1 MRGWMRVYI
10 IHFYLNCGMNKF
22 CILALFAAFLA
33 GCSKPSEKIVVATA
47 ANVQYVM
54 KEIQKEFEQESGK
67 KIEIVVASS
76 GKLTTQI
83 REGAPFDVFVSADT
97 KYPEEIFKNGGS
109 DQKPEVYATGTLVLW
124 SKDIPE
130 TDLKPEILIT
140 EKVKKIALPNPQT
153 APYGEAAVQALN
165 ALKLYG
171 QTEKK
176 LVYGESIA
184 QTAQYITTGSVEAGF
199 NALSIVLSPEMKGKG
214 HYIQVDPALYK
225 PIQQAAILLKH
236 SKDSP
241 KKASSEQFYKFLY
254 SQKAQTIFKRYGYK

>member
-1 MRGWMRVYI
+1 MAAMQI
-10 IHFYLNCGMNKF
+10 SLNCAMNF
-22 CILALFAAFLA
+22 RLIPAFFLVLFT

-54 KEIQKEFEQESGK
+54 KEIQQEFEKESGK

-97 KYPEEIFKNGGS
+97 KYPDEIFKNGGS
-109 DQKPEVYATGTLVLW
+109 DQKPKVYATGTLVLW
-124 SKDIPE
+124 SRDIPE
-130 TDLKPEILIT
+130 SDLKPEILTT
-140 EKVKKIALPNPQT
+140 EKVKKIAIPNPQT
-153 APYGEAAVQALN
+153 APYGQAAIQALKSLN
-165 ALKLYG
+165 LYT

-199 NALSIVLSPEMKGKG
+199 NALSIVLSPEMKDKR
-214 HYIQVDPALYK
+214 HYILIDSSLYN
-225 PIQQAAILLKH
+225 PIEQAAILLKH

-241 KKASSEQFYKFLY
+241 KKATSEQFYNFLY
-254 SQKAQTIFKRYGYK
+254 SGKAKAIFRKYGYKTNFE

>member
-1 MRGWMRVYI
+1 
-10 IHFYLNCGMNKF
+10 MNKLR
-22 CILALFAAFLA
+22 ILILFAAFLT
-33 GCSKPSEKIVVATA
+33 GCSKPSDKIVVATA

-54 KEIQKEFEQESGK
+54 KEIQQEFEKESGK

-109 DQKPEVYATGTLVLW
+109 DLKPEVYATGTLVLW

-130 TDLKPEILIT
+130 TNLKPEVLTID
-140 EKVKKIALPNPQT
+140 KVKKIALPNPQT

-165 ALKLYG
+165 ALKLYE

-214 HYIQVDPALYK
+214 HYILVDSTLYK

-241 KKASSEQFYKFLY
+241 KKASSEQFYTFLY
-254 SQKAQTIFKRYGYK
+254 SAKAKAIFKRYGYR